1 MEFCY
6 GSRSQLG
13 LVLDWILD
21 FHAKYRDKKT
31 FAAMSFDHVIGKHQ
45 RNLRGG
51 AGLFCFF
58 PDVKR
63 ICDYFRNLS
72 RNYLVLCPYSLS
84 HRNLT
89 LRIVG
94 Q

>member
-31 FAAMSFDHVIGKHQ
+31 FAATSFDHVIGKGPTQ
-45 RNLRGG
+45 LVWMGVVVFVGVFDRMPKKFAIIFGG
-51 AGLFCFF
+51 
-58 PDVKR
+58 
-63 ICDYFRNLS
+63 
-72 RNYLVLCPYSLS
+72 SLES
-84 HRNLT
+84 P
-89 LRIVG
+89 
-94 Q
+94 